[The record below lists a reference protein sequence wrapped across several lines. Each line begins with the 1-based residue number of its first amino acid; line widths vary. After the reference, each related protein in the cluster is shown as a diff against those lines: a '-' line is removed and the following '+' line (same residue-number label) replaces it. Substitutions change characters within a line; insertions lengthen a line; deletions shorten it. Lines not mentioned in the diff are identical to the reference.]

1 MVDILEIE
9 NLDDQVW
16 SQKILTVISSFCAK
30 YLLSFGQDLSVI
42 DIVQVEIKGKLDK
55 VNSTRLVQSRQ
66 KEK

>member
-1 MVDILEIE
+1 MVDFLEIE

-16 SQKILTVISSFCAK
+16 SQKILSDIQFLCEISIV
-30 YLLSFGQDLSVI
+30 FGRDLSVI
-42 DIVQVEIKGKLDK
+42 DIVQIEIKGKLDK